1 MENSKNKFYTETSS
15 LIIIKKIKKGKIK
28 KKKSYF
34 FNTIIF
40 IDLFILLINIYYF
53 FKKSDAIPKK
63 LFRNVDNY
71 IIEKDS
77 KSYKEYS
84 NYLNSKFYNNTSF
97 SENNNIN
104 NQETKEKKKIVIYF
118 ADLYNRDFRQ
128 KWIKSE
134 LGDKFNIEFDSE
146 NPDYVIFNIFGCYHL
161 DEKYKDAVKI
171 AHFTENKIID
181 FREADYAIGQQ
192 HINYLDRYFRRPFF
206 VFSLINNTN
215 KDFQEIREQVLK
227 NPIREKFCAAVI
239 SNSGWTDGFRRLF
252 YKELNKYKEID
263 MGGYYHNNVG
273 GPVRDKKKFLR
284 KYKFSIAMENTKSD
298 GYISEKIID
307 AFLAGNI
314 PIYYGDYMVEEYINP
329 KAFIL
334 IKGEKDMMEKIEYI
348 KKIDNDDELYR
359 SFLREKV
366 LIDDK
371 IKEESTNERIQFLTH
386 IFEQDKSLAKRI
398 DKYYWK
404 RK

>member
-97 SENNNIN
+97 SENNDIN

-161 DEKYKDAVKI
+161 DEKYKDAIKV

-206 VFSLINNTN
+206 IFSLINNTN

-252 YKELNKYKEID
+252 YKELNKYKEIE

-398 DKYYWK
+398 DKYDWK

>member
-206 VFSLINNTN
+206 IFSLINNTN

-398 DKYYWK
+398 DKYDWK

>member
-97 SENNNIN
+97 SENNDIN

-161 DEKYKDAVKI
+161 DEKYKDAIKV

-206 VFSLINNTN
+206 IFSLINNTN

-398 DKYYWK
+398 DKYDWK

>member
-161 DEKYKDAVKI
+161 DEKYKDAIKI

-206 VFSLINNTN
+206 VI
-215 KDFQEIREQVLK
+215 
-227 NPIREKFCAAVI
+227 FCI
-239 SNSGWTDGFRRLF
+239 
-252 YKELNKYKEID
+252 
-263 MGGYYHNNVG
+263 
-273 GPVRDKKKFLR
+273 
-284 KYKFSIAMENTKSD
+284 
-298 GYISEKIID
+298 
-307 AFLAGNI
+307 
-314 PIYYGDYMVEEYINP
+314 
-329 KAFIL
+329 
-334 IKGEKDMMEKIEYI
+334 
-348 KKIDNDDELYR
+348 
-359 SFLREKV
+359 
-366 LIDDK
+366 
-371 IKEESTNERIQFLTH
+371 
-386 IFEQDKSLAKRI
+386 
-398 DKYYWK
+398 
-404 RK
+404 